1 MTDFETRDF
10 SLELPTNGGVSFALI
25 GASRSGKTTFMKH
38 IYGEFFKKHITV
50 MFSMNTHADIYSD
63 LGTKVIVCDTYH
75 PELLKEMHEINACTK
90 NAYPFCVISDDYVDH
105 KIKNDREITR
115 LLTIY
120 RNSGMSS
127 IFSFQNSTL
136 MSAAGR
142 NSCNYIV
149 IFKQQTNAQ
158 WEHVLKE
165 FLNMW
170 LPIGMKRDARI
181 AFCKSVTADHGF
193 FFIDNIKGECYIS
206 KLKL

>member
-1 MTDFETRDF
+1 
-10 SLELPTNGGVSFALI
+10 
-25 GASRSGKTTFMKH
+25 MKH
-38 IYGEFFKKHITV
+38 IYGKYFKKHITT
-50 MFSMNTHADIYSD
+50 MFSMNKHADIYKD
-63 LGTKVIVCDTYH
+63 LGDKILVSDTFY
-75 PELLKEMHEINACTK
+75 PELLKEMHEINSHTR

-127 IFSFQNSTL
+127 IFSFQNATL

-170 LPIGMKRDARI
+170 LPTGMKRDARI
-181 AFCKSVTADHGF
+181 AYCKAITADHGF
-193 FFIDNIKGECYIS
+193 FLIDNIMGECYIS